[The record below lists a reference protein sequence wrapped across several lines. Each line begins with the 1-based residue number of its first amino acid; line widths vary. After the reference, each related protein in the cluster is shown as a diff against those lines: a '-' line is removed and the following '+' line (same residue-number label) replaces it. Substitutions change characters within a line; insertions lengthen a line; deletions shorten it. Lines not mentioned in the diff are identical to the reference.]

1 MSVPLNHRS
10 NFLEPFTKQ
19 KAAKRNNGVVGIKGN
34 TIPIIPNP
42 RDKNPANINSALTI
56 VLMIIISL
64 PSSIHKKVYLISGLK
79 TKNYIYLTY

>member
-42 RDKNPANINSALTI
+42 RDKNPASINSALTI
-56 VLMIIISL
+56 VLMINYL
-64 PSSIHKKVYLISGLK
+64 LSIKYP
-79 TKNYIYLTY
+79 